1 MNFALKASNLFV
13 PQLQQLQVKQI
24 HHHFGRCHAFP
35 FSGAFSE
42 FTNSPGINAS
52 FWWFITSLS
61 LHNAWSQTK
70 NIQKYENSLPEVPQ
84 TFDGF
89 CHISH
94 FCTWYFSQISIPQV
108 TWTHRFLGTYLPGH
122 GTQIGKVGRTA
133 PTFLWRHLW
142 RGGRCW
148 GFPKIVASQN
158 DGL

>member
-1 MNFALKASNLFV
+1 MFYTNLYLLNFALKASNLFV

-94 FCTWYFSQISIPQV
+94 FCTWYFPKFPSLRLPELIDSWARTSQVMARKLAKLDAQLQRSFGDICGGV
-108 TWTHRFLGTYLPGH
+108 
-122 GTQIGKVGRTA
+122 VGA
-133 PTFLWRHLW
+133 
-142 RGGRCW
+142 GGFR
-148 GFPKIVASQN
+148 K
-158 DGL
+158 